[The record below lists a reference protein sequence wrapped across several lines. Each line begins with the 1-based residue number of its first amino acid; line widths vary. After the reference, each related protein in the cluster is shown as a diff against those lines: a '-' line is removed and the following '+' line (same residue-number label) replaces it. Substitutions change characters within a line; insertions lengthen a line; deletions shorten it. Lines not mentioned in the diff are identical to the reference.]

1 MSGPAP
7 WRVGLTGGIAS
18 GKSTVAARFA
28 ALGVPVI
35 DLDQVAREVVQP
47 GMPLLARVL
56 ERFGAGVRNSN
67 GGLDRR
73 ALRERVFADA
83 GARRDLEALL
93 HPAIRARAAQ
103 LSAAAGGPYQIIV
116 EPLITESGSRGSY
129 DRVLLVDCDEALQ
142 RTRLMARD
150 GATAQQADAA
160 LAAQATRAARRALAD
175 DVLENSSNP
184 ATLDSQVRALHARY
198 LALARSAGGAR

>member
-1 MSGPAP
+1 MSGPRP

-18 GKSTVAARFA
+18 GKSTVASLFA

-47 GMPLLARVL
+47 GTALQLRVF
-56 ERFGAGVRNSN
+56 ERFGDGVRAADGS
-67 GGLDRR
+67 LDRR
-73 ALRERVFADA
+73 ALRERAFADA
-83 GARRDLEALL
+83 AARRDLEALL
-93 HPAIRARAAQ
+93 HPAIRARAAE

-116 EPLITESGSRGSY
+116 EPLITESGSRQRY

-150 GATAQQADAA
+150 GATAAQADAA

-175 DVLENSSNP
+175 DVLENSGNP

-198 LALARSAGGAR
+198 LTLARGADAAR